1 MKVTTFSEGNS
12 LGLHPLL
19 HRILPTHVLCE
30 WAMLIFVSWCL
41 RGFCTIVGQFFIFM
55 ENL

>member
-1 MKVTTFSEGNS
+1 MKVTTFSEGNF

-19 HRILPTHVLCE
+19 HRFLPTHVLCE
-30 WAMLIFVSWCL
+30 WAMLIFGSWCL